1 MGPEVGVRTLARMA
15 RVLER
20 SCEGLSLAQYRV
32 LALVAHGDER
42 ASRLAD
48 RLAVARPTVTAVV
61 DGLVERGLL
70 SRAPGDDDRRVTR
83 IAITGA
89 GVRALGAAELAMA
102 ERLEAVLG
110 RTRDRGAVLSALAQ
124 LADALDA
131 AAAERMMGSR

>member
-1 MGPEVGVRTLARMA
+1 MGPEGGVRTLARMA